1 LVSTRFVPL
10 DLQSLFP
17 ASVRERLMGAAGN
30 GNTDGTNKK
39 KLSSSGENNS
49 TNHNREHTRDPSSTI
64 NHHHHLLFGSKPIA
78 DLFPRATILFADIA
92 GFTAWSSTREPTQ
105 VFTLLETV
113 YNSFDIIAGRM
124 GVFKVETV
132 GDCYM
137 AATGLPEPH
146 PDHALV
152 MARFA
157 REAILTMDQVV
168 KKLEIVL

>member
-1 LVSTRFVPL
+1 
-10 DLQSLFP
+10 
-17 ASVRERLMGAAGN
+17 MGAAGN
-30 GNTDGTNKK
+30 GNTDGTNKS
-39 KLSSSGENNS
+39 KLSSSGDNNS
-49 TNHNREHTRDPSSTI
+49 NNHNREHTRDPSSA
-64 NHHHHLLFGSKPIA
+64 NHNHPLFGSKPIA

-124 GVFKVETV
+124 GVFKVETI

-157 REAILTMDQVV
+157 REAILKMDQVV